1 MKFNFSIFY
10 IDNSLID
17 NEIMSNTNNPFSE
30 EEFKLLQELLTP
42 PDERRLTWLAGY
54 LAGLSAG
61 IDGERALVPVESLVS
76 TDTAQTTEAKKLTI
90 LYGSRTGNGSSL
102 AKIALQMAVE
112 QGLDATLKSMEDY
125 PVKSLEKEE
134 QLLVIVSTHGDGEPP
149 FQAKSVYEYIH
160 GKRAPK
166 LSGLEYAVF
175 ALGDSSYFHFC
186 KTGKDFD
193 SRLAELGAKRLRPV
207 QLSDV
212 DIKSEDEGWL
222 KEFFRQVKGE
232 PVVVTSAPVGFKLA
246 KPPKGSTGNG
256 LKNSIPGAALKISG
270 SGFRTTAATVAK
282 LSPEPISFNRKNP
295 LLAPVFEKINLHGRG
310 SDRTTL
316 HIELQTEGLSYL
328 PGDSAGIIPVNSEQ
342 LTAEVLAVTGL
353 QSYELIEVNGVKLEL
368 GEALQRHLE
377 IGKLSPD
384 QIRKL
389 IALIPDSGSS
399 TGGAAESLS
408 DKKTELVKLA
418 ENPAAL
424 QEYLYGRDIVDL
436 LTDFPATLTAAQLA
450 GLLKPL
456 QPRYYSI
463 ASSPN
468 AFPGEVHLTVAL
480 VGYEKNGR
488 NKRGTCTGFL
498 SDVNTDN
505 ETVPVF
511 IESNPHF
518 RLPDEP
524 STPVIMIGA
533 GTGIAPYRAF
543 VQERELTPGAGKS
556 WLIFG
561 NRHFET
567 EFLYQTEWQNYLKTG
582 VLTRMDV
589 AFSRDQDEPVYVQH
603 RMLEN
608 AKELYDWIAMGAQVY
623 ICGDMRKMAADVQQA
638 LSTILQQEGGLTDEQ
653 AQEEL
658 DVMQRERRLQLDVY

>member
-1 MKFNFSIFY
+1 
-10 IDNSLID
+10 
-17 NEIMSNTNNPFSE
+17 MSNTNNPFSE
-30 EEFKLLQELLTP
+30 EEFNLLQQLLTP

-54 LAGLSAG
+54 LAGLGAR
-61 IDGERALVPVESLVS
+61 IDGDRGSIPEVSLVS
-76 TDTAQTTEAKKLTI
+76 TETAPAHQAKRLTI
-90 LYGSRTGNGSSL
+90 LYGSRTGNGANL

-112 QGLDATLKSMEDY
+112 QGLEATLKSMDDY
-125 PVKSLEKEE
+125 PVKTLEKEE

-166 LSGLEYAVF
+166 LSGLEYGVF

-186 KTGKDFD
+186 KTGKEFD

-212 DIKSEDEGWL
+212 DIKSEDEAWL

-232 PVVVTSAPVGFKLA
+232 PVVIGAKPAGFKLA
-246 KPPKGSTGNG
+246 KAPKGSTGTVVT
-256 LKNSIPGAALKISG
+256 GAALKNTG
-270 SGFRTTAATVAK
+270 PGFRINTATSVAK
-282 LSPEPISFNRKNP
+282 TSSETSSFNRKNP
-295 LLAPVFEKINLHGRG
+295 LLAPVVEKINLHGRG

-316 HIELQTEGLSYL
+316 HIELQTEGLNYL
-328 PGDSAGIIPVNSEQ
+328 PGDSAGILPVNSEQ
-342 LTAEVLAVTGL
+342 LTGEVLEVTGL
-353 QSYELIEVNGVKLEL
+353 RPDEQVEVNGERLEL
-368 GEALQRHLE
+368 REALQRHLE

-389 IALIPDSGSS
+389 IELIPDSGSS
-399 TGGAAESLS
+399 SGKATEPGI
-408 DKKTELVKLA
+408 DKKPELAKLA
-418 ENPAAL
+418 ENPVAL

-436 LTDFPATLTAAQLA
+436 LTDFPVKLTAAQLTS
-450 GLLKPL
+450 LLKPL

-463 ASSPN
+463 ASGPN

-498 SDVNTDN
+498 SDISTDN

-518 RLPDEP
+518 RLPDDP

-567 EFLYQTEWQNYLKTG
+567 EFLYQTEWQHYLKSG

-638 LSTILQQEGGLTDEQ
+638 LSTVLQQEGGLSEEQ

-658 DVMQRERRLQLDVY
+658 EVMQRERRLQLDVY

>member
-1 MKFNFSIFY
+1 MNV
-10 IDNSLID
+10 
-17 NEIMSNTNNPFSE
+17 TNNPFSE
-30 EEFKLLQELLTP
+30 EEFNVFQQLLAPL
-42 PDERRLTWLAGY
+42 DERQLAWVAGY
-54 LAGLSAG
+54 LAALSV
-61 IDGERALVPVESLVS
+61 RAPGDRTSLPEEHPDSNGTLQS
-76 TDTAQTTEAKKLTI
+76 TPAKKLTI
-90 LYGSRTGNGSSL
+90 LYGSRTGNGANL
-102 AKIALQMAVE
+102 AKIALRMAVE
-112 QGLDATLKSMEDY
+112 QGVEATLKNMEDY
-125 PVKSLEKEE
+125 PVKSLEQEE
-134 QLLVIVSTHGDGEPP
+134 CLLVIVSTHGDGEPP
-149 FQAKSVYEYIH
+149 FQAKTVYDFLH
-160 GKRAPK
+160 GKRAPG
-166 LSGLEYAVF
+166 LSRLEYAVF

-186 KTGKDFD
+186 KTGKEFD
-193 SRLAELGAKRLRPV
+193 SRLAELGARRLRPV

-212 DIKSEDEGWL
+212 DIKPEDESWL
-222 KEFFRQVKGE
+222 KEFFGQLKGE
-232 PVVVTSAPVGFKLA
+232 PAAAPVRQAGFKLA
-246 KPPKGSTGNG
+246 K
-256 LKNSIPGAALKISG
+256 ALKG
-270 SGFRTTAATVAK
+270 TAAGSVLKSNA
-282 LSPEPISFNRKNP
+282 LGRSPANPASYNRKNP
-295 LLAPVFEKINLHGRG
+295 LQAQVFEKINLHGRG

-316 HIELQTEGLSYL
+316 HIELQTEGLTYL

-342 LTAEVLAVTGL
+342 LTDEVLAVTGL
-353 QSYELIEVNGVKLEL
+353 QAGEKVEVNGVQSEL
-368 GEALQRHLE
+368 REALQRHLE
-377 IGKLSPD
+377 IGKLTPD
-384 QIRKL
+384 QIGKL
-389 IALIPDSGSS
+389 IALIPD
-399 TGGAAESLS
+399 EEPVSLS
-408 DKKTELVKLA
+408 SPDGAVAARSDTKTGLAKLT
-418 ENPAAL
+418 ENPSAL

-436 LTDFPATLTAAQLA
+436 LTDFPVKLTAAQLT

-498 SDVNTDN
+498 SDVTTDD

-518 RLPDEP
+518 RLPDDP
-524 STPVIMIGA
+524 STPIIMIGA

-567 EFLYQTEWQNYLKTG
+567 EFLYQTEWQNYLKSG
-582 VLTRMDV
+582 ALTRMDV
-589 AFSRDQDEPVYVQH
+589 AFSRDGAQPVYVQH

-638 LSTILQQEGGLTDEQ
+638 LSTILQQEGGLSAGQ

-658 DVMQRERRLQLDVY
+658 DLMQRERRLQLDVY

>member
-1 MKFNFSIFY
+1 MSI
-10 IDNSLID
+10 INS
-17 NEIMSNTNNPFSE
+17 PFSASD
-30 EEFKLLQELLTP
+30 LDVLN
-42 PDERRLTWLAGY
+42 RLIEPLNEQQLAWVCGYIAGY
-54 LAGLSAG
+54 SYHANGKPAS
-61 IDGERALVPVESLVS
+61 ISSHPSPQSL
-76 TDTAQTTEAKKLTI
+76 KKTSLTI
-90 LYGSRTGNGSSL
+90 LYGSRTGNGANL
-102 AKIALQMAVE
+102 AKIAGQMAAE
-112 QGLDATLKSMEDY
+112 KGLEVKLKSMEDY
-125 PVKSLEKEE
+125 PVKQLEQEE
-134 QLLVIVSTHGDGEPP
+134 QMLVIVSTHGDGEPP
-149 FQAKSVYEYIH
+149 FQAKSVYDFLH
-160 GKRAPK
+160 GKRAP
-166 LSGLEYAVF
+166 GLPNLKYAVF

-186 KTGKDFD
+186 KTGKEFD
-193 SRLAELGAKRLRPV
+193 SRLAELGATRLLPV

-212 DIKSEDEGWL
+212 DIKPEDEKWL
-222 KEFFRQVKGE
+222 EEFFGLLNGE
-232 PVVVTSAPVGFKLA
+232 PAIT
-246 KPPKGSTGNG
+246 
-256 LKNSIPGAALKISG
+256 NSY
-270 SGFRTTAATVAK
+270 
-282 LSPEPISFNRKNP
+282 NRKNP
-295 LLAPVFEKINLHGRG
+295 LQARVIEKINLHGRG

-328 PGDSAGIIPVNSEQ
+328 PGDSAGIIPVNSKQ
-342 LTAEVLAVTGL
+342 LTDEVLAVTGL
-353 QSYELIEVNGVKLEL
+353 QPDEFVEINGEKLEL
-368 GEALQRHLE
+368 REALQQHLE

-389 IALIPDSGSS
+389 IALIPDSVSS
-399 TGGAAESLS
+399 PGEATEARSHKKAELA
-408 DKKTELVKLA
+408 KLA

-436 LTDFPATLTAAQLA
+436 LIDFPATLTATQLT

-463 ASSPN
+463 ASGAN
-468 AFPGEVHLTVAL
+468 AYSGEVHLTVAL
-480 VGYEKNGR
+480 VDYEKNGR

-498 SDVNTDN
+498 SGILTDN

-511 IESNPHF
+511 IESSPHF
-518 RLPDEP
+518 RLPDAP
-524 STPVIMIGA
+524 STPIIMIGA

-561 NRHFET
+561 NRHFES
-567 EFLYQTEWQNYLKTG
+567 EFLYQTEWQHYFKSG

-638 LSTILQQEGGLTDEQ
+638 LSTILQQEGGLTYEQ

-658 DVMQRERRLQLDVY
+658 ELMQRERRLQLDVY